1 MKKATI
7 FSFLACV
14 LSVILLLFSGCA
26 STPDE
31 EGETINETSQD
42 SSMPP
47 SAPIETRSGT
57 TVDIWSLL
65 SKGDASARSYFLG
78 EIDVNAVDS
87 YGKTPLHYAAE
98 TGDAQLTSFF
108 ITLGANINARDNRG
122 QSPLGICIEKNDPVT
137 AEIIARSGGDIHME
151 ILNNTTAAYLALNK
165 SDQVFKSILTPSNI
179 DTADS
184 NGHTVLHIASIAGKV
199 QAVHDIISVT
209 SSSSNGIINKK
220 DNTDK
225 NALDYTLEKPDSAK
239 HMETAEQLILAG
251 AFSENPI
258 FQYMGPAVRS
268 ANYNIRR
275 NDGLAPIHFAV
286 IDDYAGLITFLLNKN
301 IDLDVKSIS
310 GATALHEAVRNGNI
324 SVISMLLDRGADPNA
339 RDAKGNTPLH
349 TGIPSEVHKEVIMRL
364 LSHGADPN
372 LRDEHGDTP
381 LHIAVILN
389 RSADVIQAIL
399 NGGADVYIRNIEGKT
414 AFYIAVQ
421 ERRVSLI
428 PVLLSYGSEIFA
440 ADNAGITPFDIGIKA
455 SDNIFNL
462 LITAETVTQRD
473 SAGNTMLHSA
483 VINRGSPEQIS
494 RILDQRS
501 PVDAR
506 NRDGETALHIA
517 VRLNQKENGE
527 FLILRGASIFALNG
541 AGYSPLYFALSSSPL
556 REWIINSNTI
566 IATDGLGNT
575 ILHFAAEWNLN
586 SAIPVII
593 KNGLSVEVTNATGQ
607 TPLFMAIRTD
617 NISTIRILTENNANL
632 NARDNQGNSALHAA
646 VRWGAINSAAFLITS
661 GIDINAHSLNGN
673 TALHDAVLFGISDI
687 ETLLIQRK
695 ANLEVRNVDGNTPL
709 MEAIRT
715 IMIPS
720 VENLLASGADPSTR
734 NTRGDTPLHVAVS
747 LENYNIVN
755 LLLQKGTSIHARN
768 TRNRTPFQV
777 SISVSQQMVSTLLA
791 GGRINTPDDMGNSI
805 LHIAVQERASENILR
820 SILSLGGRINAV
832 DSNGK
837 TPLRTAIDLEAWT
850 SVKLLADAGADPFIE
865 AADNKTPSEISFI
878 KGNECIMA
886 LFSGRNIDAKDS
898 LGNTILHLA
907 ARHGSA
913 ANISLL
919 LELGANK
926 SIRNIA
932 SETPYDIALRWNKRD
947 NADLLR

>member
-1 MKKATI
+1 MKKVTI
-7 FSFLACV
+7 FSFLAYA

-31 EGETINETSQD
+31 EGETIIETSQD
-42 SSMPP
+42 SLMPP

-78 EIDVNAVDS
+78 EIDVNTVDS
-87 YGKTPLHYAAE
+87 YGRTPLHYAAE
-98 TGDAQLTSFF
+98 TGDVQLAGFF
-108 ITLGANINARDNRG
+108 IALGANIDALDNRG
-122 QSPLGICIEKNDPVT
+122 LSPLGISIDKNDPKTSEVISR
-137 AEIIARSGGDIHME
+137 AGSDIHKK
-151 ILNNTTAAYLALNK
+151 ILDNTTAADLALAK
-165 SDQVFKSILTPSNI
+165 SAQVFKSILTPLNI
-179 DTADS
+179 ETTDTS
-184 NGHTVLHIASIAGKV
+184 GQTVLHTASIAGNV
-199 QAVHDIISVT
+199 QAVHDIIAIA
-209 SSSSNGIINKK
+209 SSSPNGLINKK
-220 DNTDK
+220 DNSEK
-225 NALDYTLEKPDSAK
+225 SALDYALERPDSAN

-251 AFSENPI
+251 AYSENPM

-286 IDDYAGLITFLLNKN
+286 IDNYSGLITFLLNKN
-301 IDLDVKSIS
+301 IDLNVKSIS
-310 GATALHEAVRNGNI
+310 GATALHEAVRNGNV
-324 SVISMLLDRGADPNA
+324 SVISMLLSRGADPNA

-349 TGIPSEVHKEVIMRL
+349 TGIPSEVHREVIMML
-364 LSHGADPN
+364 LANGADPN

-381 LHIAVILN
+381 LHIAIILN

-414 AFYIAVQ
+414 PLYIAVQ

-440 ADNAGITPFDIGIKA
+440 ADNAGITPFDIGIKS

-462 LITAETVTQRD
+462 LISPETVTQRD
-473 SAGNTMLHSA
+473 SAGNTMLHAA
-483 VINRGSPEQIS
+483 VLNRGNPEQIS

-517 VRLNQKENGE
+517 IRLNQRANGE
-527 FLILRGASIFALNG
+527 FLISRGANIFALNG
-541 AGYSPLYFALSSSPL
+541 AGYSPLYFAFSSSPI
-556 REWIINSNTI
+556 REWIINPNTI
-566 IATDGLGNT
+566 IAVDGLGNT

-586 SAIPVII
+586 NAIPVII
-593 KNGLSVEVTNATGQ
+593 RNGVSVEVTNATGQ

-617 NISTIRILTENNANL
+617 NISTIRILAENNANL

-646 VRWGAINSAAFLITS
+646 VRWDAVNSAGFLISS

-673 TALHDAVLFGISDI
+673 TALHDAVIFGISDI
-687 ETLLIQRK
+687 ETLLIQRG

-715 IMIPS
+715 VMIPS
-720 VENLLASGADPSTR
+720 VENLLANGADYSTR

-747 LENYNIVN
+747 LENYSIVN
-755 LLLQKGTSIHARN
+755 MLLQRGTSIHARN
-768 TRNRTPFQV
+768 TRNRTPFQI
-777 SISVSQQMVSTLLA
+777 SISVSQQMVSALLS

-837 TPLRTAIDLEAWT
+837 TPLRTAIDMEAWA
-850 SVKLLADAGADPFIE
+850 SVKLLADSGADPFIE
-865 AADNKTPSEISFI
+865 AVDNKTPSEISFI
-878 KGNECIMA
+878 KGNDCIMA
-886 LFSGRNIDAKDS
+886 LFSGRNIDARDS
-898 LGNTILHLA
+898 SGNTILHLA
-907 ARHGSA
+907 ARHGSP

-932 SETPYDIALRWNKRD
+932 SETPFDIAQRWNKRD
-947 NADLLR
+947 NAELLR